1 MSADVK
7 THYCATPPAVCQS
20 VVLTSHHHQCA
31 RAPDRILPR
40 RLSAAQIQ
48 LPRAALTRRRGP
60 FVVALSRSLHFRAA
74 RPAPSPPLP
83 SRCGGASARRSSAAR
98 LAARSRVV
106 SRATPRGES
115 APPRARLGARRRTVT
130 TMGHIILVVVRGV
143 RCSGP
148 PPARRDPRRRLAR
161 PPRLRRRP
169 RDDARSPPR
178 RVPPTPL
185 PGRSR
190 RRPPGPA
197 PPGGAAPRRRPRA
210 PRPPPPPPRPAEI
223 GRRRRRAAIS
233 TSRARSRSGRATP
246 IASTRR
252 STPARRSTRAR
263 ARPSA
268 SSPRTAPIARAS
280 SPRWPRRF
288 SRRRAT
294 SRTRAWR
301 ASATTAT
308 S

>member
-1 MSADVK
+1 MLAHLTGFSRGVS
-7 THYCATPPAVCQS
+7 PPRKSNC
-20 VVLTSHHHQCA
+20 LA
-31 RAPDRILPR
+31 RADSAPR
-40 RLSAAQIQ
+40 SV
-48 LPRAALTRRRGP
+48 RRRT
-60 FVVALSRSLHFRAA
+60 FAVVALSRGAPRAF
-74 RPAPSPPLP
+74 PPLP

-98 LAARSRVV
+98 LAAPSRVV

-130 TMGHIILVVVRGV
+130 TMVHIILVVVRGV

-190 RRPPGPA
+190 RRPPEPA

-223 GRRRRRAAIS
+223 GRRRRRRAAIS

-280 SPRWPRRF
+280 SPR
-288 SRRRAT
+288 
-294 SRTRAWR
+294 
-301 ASATTAT
+301 
-308 S
+308 